1 MFIVVVRNGVYKIII
16 IVKVYVLGVNEY
28 RFFFEILEYKV
39 KVLEVLKVGNLVIKV
54 LVRDYDYGKNG
65 EFNFIIIVGNV
76 FYFSIDKE
84 GVVKIW

>member
-54 LVRDYDYGKNG
+54 LVIDYDYGKNG

-84 GVVKIW
+84 GVVKI

>member
-1 MFIVVVRNGVYKIII
+1 MYKIII

-54 LVRDYDYGKNG
+54 LVIDYDYGKNG

-84 GVVKIW
+84 GVVKI

>member
-1 MFIVVVRNGVYKIII
+1 MYKIII

-84 GVVKIW
+84 GVVKI